1 MLYGYIGCA
10 VCLAAIFM
18 IPSEWGES
26 ARYAYFFLAYTMLNA
41 VFFTANNVAY
51 ATLTA
56 LITKNTSERV
66 QLGCIRFMFAFAT
79 TMIIQGITMDAV
91 ANLGGGASA
100 WKRVA
105 VIFAIL
111 GLVANTL
118 STFSIKEMQPEELYK
133 TDWEEDQIQI
143 RSYTLTEGVKLLL
156 SNKYY
161 LMICGI
167 CFLSQ
172 LSQSAL
178 NMGVYYMK
186 YVLGDEGMLK
196 SFSLF
201 ANVPL
206 ILGLVVTPWFVKKL
220 RGMYKLNI
228 AGYVLAVL
236 GRIGVMISAYT
247 GSIPGMLAF
256 TAVAA
261 LGSTPLQGG
270 MNALIASCSEY
281 TFLSQKTR
289 IDGTMY
295 SCSSFGIK
303 LGASVGTAISGFL
316 MASSGYVENAA
327 VQTSGTISMLHF
339 LYLWLPIVLNIGIT
353 YLLTRLHVVISPPT
367 AQSKGKY
374 LYYERYYY
382 GAFMLDQRGAG
393 VYAHL
398 GAAPSL
404 GSLTVASVAGTSA
417 AGDTVV
423 TASGKGIFGTGAPVE
438 GLKLVYSIN
447 DAAVTLTY
455 NAAPDST
462 KTWADMT
469 NGAVIAGQTAGK
481 YITVALV
488 NAETGKVVAGGNT
501 TLVVKA

>member
-1 MLYGYIGCA
+1 MVDRRYLNWKNKIGYGAGDIAGNVIYAFLSTFMMFYLTESVGMKVGIVGALMALSKLFDGATDLFFGILIDRTNTRMGKARPWMLFGYIGCA

-41 VFFTANNVAY
+41 VFFTSNNVAY

-105 VIFAIL
+105 VIYAIL

-143 RSYTLTEGVKLLL
+143 RSYTLAEGVKLLL

-172 LSQSAL
+172 LSQSSL

-270 MNALIASCSEY
+270 MNALIATCSEY

-353 YLLTRLHVVISPPT
+353 YLLTRLHVEKANAKI
-367 AQSKGKY
+367 
-374 LYYERYYY
+374 L
-382 GAFMLDQRGAG
+382 
-393 VYAHL
+393 
-398 GAAPSL
+398 
-404 GSLTVASVAGTSA
+404 ASRFNATS
-417 AGDTVV
+417 
-423 TASGKGIFGTGAPVE
+423 I
-438 GLKLVYSIN
+438 
-447 DAAVTLTY
+447 
-455 NAAPDST
+455 
-462 KTWADMT
+462 
-469 NGAVIAGQTAGK
+469 
-481 YITVALV
+481 
-488 NAETGKVVAGGNT
+488 
-501 TLVVKA
+501 

>member
-1 MLYGYIGCA
+1 MVDRRYLNWKNKIGYGAGDIAGNVIYAFLSTFMMFYLTESVGMKVGIVGALMALSKLFDGATDLFFGILIDRTNTRMGKARPWMLYGYIGCA

-79 TMIIQGITMDAV
+79 TMIIQGITIDAV

-105 VIFAIL
+105 VIYAIL

-236 GRIGVMISAYT
+236 GRIGVMISAYI

-353 YLLTRLHVVISPPT
+353 YLLTRLHVEKANAKI
-367 AQSKGKY
+367 
-374 LYYERYYY
+374 L
-382 GAFMLDQRGAG
+382 
-393 VYAHL
+393 
-398 GAAPSL
+398 
-404 GSLTVASVAGTSA
+404 ASRFNATS
-417 AGDTVV
+417 
-423 TASGKGIFGTGAPVE
+423 I
-438 GLKLVYSIN
+438 
-447 DAAVTLTY
+447 
-455 NAAPDST
+455 
-462 KTWADMT
+462 
-469 NGAVIAGQTAGK
+469 
-481 YITVALV
+481 
-488 NAETGKVVAGGNT
+488 
-501 TLVVKA
+501 